1 MSAGDLQF
9 IHDGK
14 ASKWVNFPV
23 GFQVGKVLKLGQL
36 PVRFSV
42 NPQYHLLDR
51 DGSSKWSVGLTFT
64 ALFPSTRSFDTKTT
78 DSTIE

>member
-9 IHDGK
+9 IDDGK

-51 DGSSKWSVGLTFT
+51 DGSSKWSVGGCDFKWVRREKKN
-64 ALFPSTRSFDTKTT
+64 A
-78 DSTIE
+78 E